1 MSKTTKYFFKRLA
14 SMASFPGDLYIII
27 KNFKL
32 DEHQRKYWF
41 AEDEIQAKRLGE
53 AKHFTKVS
61 IIGCGYENTYYINWF
76 NVSNTNEA
84 VLGSSPFE
92 WPWSIWGTAT
102 FRLNDIPS
110 GGPLQAF
117 FEYAFSKMLEASERG
132 LNVFIDKELFIEK
145 DTAFQHRMNID
156 LMLES

>member
-14 SMASFPGDLYIII
+14 SIATFPDDLYIII

-32 DEHQRKYWF
+32 DEHHHKYWF

-61 IIGCGYENTYYINWF
+61 IIGCGYEHAYYTNWF
-76 NVSNTNEA
+76 NVSDTDEA
-84 VLGSSPFE
+84 VLRSSQFE
-92 WPWSIWGTAT
+92 WPWSIWGTTT
-102 FRLNDIPS
+102 FRLLDIPN

-117 FEYAFSKMLEASERG
+117 FEHAFSKMLEASEHG
-132 LNVFIDKELFIEK
+132 MNVFIDKELFIEK

-156 LMLES
+156 LMLEP

>member
-1 MSKTTKYFFKRLA
+1 MSKTTKYFFKQLA
-14 SMASFPGDLYIII
+14 SMASFPDDLYIVI

-32 DEHQRKYWF
+32 DEHQRRYWF
-41 AEDEIQAKRLGE
+41 EEDEIQARRLDE

-61 IIGCGYENTYYINWF
+61 IIGCAYENAYYTNWF
-76 NVSNTNEA
+76 NISGADEA
-84 VLGSSPFE
+84 ALRSSFFE

-117 FEYAFSKMLEASERG
+117 FECVFSKMLEASERG
-132 LNVFIDKELFIEK
+132 LNVFIDKKLFIEK
-145 DTAFQHRMNID
+145 DTAFQHRINID